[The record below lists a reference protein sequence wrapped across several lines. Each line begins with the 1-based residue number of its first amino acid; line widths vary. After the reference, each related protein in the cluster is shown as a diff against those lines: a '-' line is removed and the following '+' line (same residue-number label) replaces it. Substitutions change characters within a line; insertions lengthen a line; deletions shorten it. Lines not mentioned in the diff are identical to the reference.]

1 MLVLKGFQSAEQFVD
16 WDAKFDRMYQ
26 DYEKYAIIP
35 VLMVMFSIAVLG
47 ISYLDDG
54 EPMRLGLDFTGGTEA
69 TYTIEQEFEPRE
81 VEAVFQD
88 AGRADVQVLR
98 QVTDTGTLL
107 SVRVPPPEINETES
121 ERILQEAGYDVE
133 LQSFSAISAAVSGE
147 FFIQA
152 QMAFA
157 LAFTIMS
164 IVIFVAFRDII
175 PSLAVI
181 FAAGADIL
189 FAAAGMVIF
198 GIPLTL
204 GSLAALLMLI
214 GYSVDTDI
222 VLSTRV
228 LKRRRGSVQSRVWS
242 SAKTGMTMSAGGI
255 AGFALLYIVSV
266 QIVGPS
272 ELSNIAAVM
281 VIGLLADMPI
291 TWFGNAMV
299 LDKYVKGEL
308 DGWKVWK

>member
-54 EPMRLGLDFTGGTEA
+54 EPMRFGLDFTGGTEA